1 MCKQASYNAG
11 MTLQK
16 DRSQKPMPG
25 PAPDGARRTNPKP
38 EGASRSGWRALLT
51 WRWLLLG
58 FAVAGFAL
66 TELARRNPDWTET
79 VFSRGVYPALSS
91 AVAFLPSLLPFSVA
105 EWFVV
110 AVMLGVAVYLALSVR
125 SILRARPGAK
135 GHALVKA
142 VAGLLGIASVL
153 YFAFVMLCGANYYR
167 HTFAEQSGLEIRESS
182 TEELTQ
188 LCEGLAA
195 DMTQARSQLEEAMA
209 AEGVATLDEYAAA
222 HGGFAAY
229 ADGAVGAVSALASR
243 YPAFDRPLFSPPKPV
258 LASTLMS
265 YADIAGIY
273 FPFTVESNI
282 NTSGPFFPLPATM
295 AHELAHQA
303 GFMREDEANF
313 IAYLA
318 CTNADDALMRYS
330 GYSLAYD
337 YAISA
342 LRKVDPEK
350 AAAISATLSDAVKA
364 DRQERSRFLAQ
375 FEGPVAQMSNAANN
389 AYLQANNQTD
399 GTRSYGRMVDLLLA
413 EARGESLSDELLQ
426 E

>member
-1 MCKQASYNAG
+1 MIPRNDRAQKEKPQA
-11 MTLQK
+11 
-16 DRSQKPMPG
+16 
-25 PAPDGARRTNPKP
+25 APDGARCANADKQPK
-38 EGASRSGWRALLT
+38 EAGRHGWRVLLT
-51 WRWLLLG
+51 WRWLLLSFAAVG
-58 FAVAGFAL
+58 FTL
-66 TELARRNPDWTET
+66 TEFARSNPDWTEA
-79 VFSRGVYPALSS
+79 VFSRGVYPVVSS

-110 AVMLGVAVYLALSVR
+110 AVVLGVLAYLVLSVR

-142 VAGLLGIASVL
+142 AAGLLGIASVL

-182 TEELTQ
+182 AEELTQ
-188 LCEGLAA
+188 LCENLAA
-195 DMTQARSQLEEAMA
+195 DMTQARAQLEETMA

-222 HGGFAAY
+222 HGGFGAY
-229 ADGAVGAVSALASR
+229 ADGAVEAVSALASR
-243 YPAFDRPLFSPPKPV
+243 YPAFDRPLFSSPKPV
-258 LASTLMS
+258 LGSTLMS

-282 NTSGPFFPLPATM
+282 NTGGPFFPLPATM

-318 CTNADDALMRYS
+318 CSNADDALMRYS

-350 AAAISATLSDAVKA
+350 AAAISATLSGAVRA
-364 DRQERSRFLAQ
+364 DHQERSRFLAQ
-375 FEGPVAQMSNAANN
+375 FAGPVAELSNAANN

-413 EARGESLSDELLQ
+413 EAREQD
-426 E
+426 